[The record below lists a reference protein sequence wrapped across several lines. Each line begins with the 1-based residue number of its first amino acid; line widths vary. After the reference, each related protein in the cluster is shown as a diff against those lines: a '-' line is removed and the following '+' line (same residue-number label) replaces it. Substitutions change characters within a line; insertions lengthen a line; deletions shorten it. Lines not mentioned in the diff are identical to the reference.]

1 MAPAY
6 LLVAFIWSTSAQ
18 PLFTAKMLGG
28 GVMQYR
34 LMGIFFDPLDGSVS
48 SEWILRAQVCKA
60 IIKICM

>member
-1 MAPAY
+1 M
-6 LLVAFIWSTSAQ
+6 V